1 VPDNFMPAQTDGY
14 VLDMSGIELRY
25 GKLPEVK
32 ELPDAGGGPIRMI
45 EAVAALVVQN
55 PLAHG
60 KFDLAS

>member
-1 VPDNFMPAQTDGY
+1 MD
-14 VLDMSGIELRY
+14 GIEIRY

-32 ELPDAGGGPIRMI
+32 ELPDSGGGPIRMI
-45 EAVAALVVQN
+45 EAVAALIVHN